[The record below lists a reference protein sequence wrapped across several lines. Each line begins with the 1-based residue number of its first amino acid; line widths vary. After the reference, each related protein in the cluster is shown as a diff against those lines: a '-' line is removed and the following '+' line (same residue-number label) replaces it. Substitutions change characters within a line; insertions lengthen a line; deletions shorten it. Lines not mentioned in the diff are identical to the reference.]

1 MQKWLDRLDGPSTL
15 ALDAL
20 PNGDRKEMLAMTP
33 ADQDRTE
40 GRKRDRGPQLVP
52 VTFAATL
59 TEAEFLKS
67 FLEEQ
72 DIPALVESEH
82 SEVGGIPSMTRGIP
96 ILVPSNRLE
105 EAAELVQSHQRKGG
119 SSVDQDEDED
129 LDEEDEDDFDDE
141 DEEDLDEDLDEDED
155 FLDEEDDDEDVLDD
169 DDD

>member
-1 MQKWLDRLDGPSTL
+1 MPIGV
-15 ALDAL
+15 
-20 PNGDRKEMLAMTP
+20 RKEMLAMTP

-40 GRKRDRGPQLVP
+40 GRKKDRGPQLVP

-67 FLEEQ
+67 FLEDR

-105 EAAELVQSHQRKGG
+105 EASELVESHQRTTG

-129 LDEEDEDDFDDE
+129 LDEEDEEDFDDE

-155 FLDEEDDDEDVLDD
+155 FLDEDDEDEEDVLDD
-169 DDD
+169 DDDD